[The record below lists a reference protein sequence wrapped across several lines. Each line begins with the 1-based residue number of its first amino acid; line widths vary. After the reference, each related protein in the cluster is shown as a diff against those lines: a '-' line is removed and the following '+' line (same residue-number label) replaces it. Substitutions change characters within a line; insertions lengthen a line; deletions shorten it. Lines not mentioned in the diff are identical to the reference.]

1 MTVPCTGLRHHLSK
15 LSFASSDARD
25 QGHSPF
31 IDCLGPRSSISIITR
46 GGLVT
51 YSMQT
56 YWSKRSF
63 APVTQMLVFD
73 RGYFE
78 DNASKSYLGQ

>member
-1 MTVPCTGLRHHLSK
+1 
-15 LSFASSDARD
+15 
-25 QGHSPF
+25 
-31 IDCLGPRSSISIITR
+31 
-46 GGLVT
+46 
-51 YSMQT
+51 MQT

-78 DNASKSYLGQ
+78 DNASKRYLGQ